1 MNAVVKTTVMDWSKF
16 TAEEWFKQYGAYV
29 QTCRM
34 ASGNAPDNVCVN
46 QIYWLIC
53 ENNKGYESSRKD
65 AVICKI
71 TDHEAEEVRKLI
83 VDLKFSTRICD
94 SAKAALCLFIDKNVR
109 GMSLR
114 QMANEFKLG
123 KTSIDN
129 MIFAGKYFLNGHDKR
144 LRIN

>member
-1 MNAVVKTTVMDWSKF
+1 MSAVAKIEVMDWAKY
-16 TAEEWFKQYGAYV
+16 TAEDWFKQYGAYI

-34 ASGNAPDNVCVN
+34 KSGNAPDTLGIN

-53 ENNKGYESSRKD
+53 ENNKGVAPRKNQLTCQISDYEAD
-65 AVICKI
+65 
-71 TDHEAEEVRKLI
+71 EVHKLI
-83 VDLKFSTRICD
+83 IDLKFSRRICD
-94 SAKAALCLFIDKNVR
+94 SAKVAVNLFIEKNVR

-114 QMANEFKLG
+114 QMECEFKLG

>member
-1 MNAVVKTTVMDWSKF
+1 MNAAVKAEVMDWSKF
-16 TAEEWFKQYGAYV
+16 TAEEWFKQYGAYI

-34 ASGNAPDNVCVN
+34 KSGNAPDSLSVN

-53 ENNKGYESSRKD
+53 ENNKGVAPRKNE
-65 AVICKI
+65 VICKI
-71 TDHEAEEVRKLI
+71 NDFEADEVRKLI
-83 VDLKFSTRICD
+83 IDLKFSNRICD
-94 SAKAALCLFIDKNVR
+94 SAKAALNLFIEKNIR

-114 QMANEFKLG
+114 QMENEFKLG
-123 KTSIDN
+123 KTAIDS